1 MEDAK
6 QDQTD
11 LPDNPR
17 HSDQATAFDDAEN
30 EQIEQ
35 LASQLTEA
43 EATIANLREVHL
55 RERAEL
61 DNQRRRMQ
69 REVEQARKFA
79 SQRLLEDLLPV
90 CDNLERGLA
99 AEHANDD
106 IASIREG
113 VALTL
118 KSLIKV
124 MQDHGMVAI
133 EPRDTPFD
141 PELHEAMSM
150 VDGEGREPGTVVA
163 VLEKGYQLNG
173 RLLRPA
179 RVVVA
184 RDA

>member
-6 QDQTD
+6 HDEAGSPENASRPDQTSV
-11 LPDNPR
+11 PD
-17 HSDQATAFDDAEN
+17 DVEN

-35 LASQLTEA
+35 LASQLVEA
-43 EATIANLREVHL
+43 ETTITNLREVHL

-61 DNQRRRMQ
+61 ENQRRRMQ

-79 SQRLLEDLLPV
+79 NERLLSDLLPV

-99 AEHANDD
+99 AEHAGDD
-106 IASIREG
+106 VASIRQG
-113 VALTL
+113 VELTL
-118 KSLIKV
+118 KSLAKA

-133 EPRDTPFD
+133 EPLDAPFD

-150 VDGEGREPGTVVA
+150 VDGAGREPGTVVA

-184 RDA
+184 RDD